1 MSIIPRFSISL
12 AALLALFPL
21 VSTPASGQTLVAPF
35 DSAYSIFDLGAVA
48 GVPNNYGG
56 LAIKMGD
63 PSKLLIGGAANGLN
77 GALYEI
83 GVIRDVDGHIT
94 AFAPGNAVRVADAAY
109 NDGGIDYGPGGVL
122 FLARWPVGEI
132 GQTKL
137 GSAITAKLVDL
148 DAAPLGVSGSPGGL
162 TFVPASHPGAGQL
175 KIVTWAGGNWY
186 TLGYAP
192 DGTGTFTITSS
203 VLEVTIPGGPEGIAY
218 IPPGSPLFPAP
229 SVLVSEYSAGEIG
242 VYQTDANGDPVL
254 ATRQDFITGL
264 TGAEGAFID
273 PVTGDFLF
281 STFGGGNHVIVV
293 RGFVIPEPGT
303 WLLAAVAMCACVL
316 RLKFRTLKSAA

>member
-1 MSIIPRFSISL
+1 MSTTGRFPIL
-12 AALLALFPL
+12 FAAVIALVALLSDRA
-21 VSTPASGQTLVAPF
+21 AGQTLVAPF
-35 DSAYSIFDLGAVA
+35 DSAYSITDLGAVA

-63 PSKLLIGGAANGLN
+63 PSKLLIGGSANSLN

-132 GQTKL
+132 GQTKQ
-137 GSAITAKLVDL
+137 GSAVTDKIVDL
-148 DAAPLGVSGSPGGL
+148 DAPPLDVFGSPGGL
-162 TFVPASHPGAGQL
+162 AFVPPTHPGAGQL
-175 KIVTWAGGNWY
+175 KIVTWSAGDWY
-186 TLGYAP
+186 TLAIAP
-192 DGTGTFTITSS
+192 DGLGTFNVTHSS
-203 VLEVTIPGGPEGIAY
+203 LEATIPGGPEGIAY
-218 IPPGSPLFPAP
+218 IPPGSPLFPSP

-242 VYQTDANGDPVL
+242 VYQTDANGDPLVG
-254 ATRQDFITGL
+254 TRQDFITGL

-273 PVTGDFLF
+273 PITGDFLF

-293 RGFVIPEPGT
+293 RGFIIPEPAT
-303 WLLAAVAMCACVL
+303 WVLGAIAAIAGVL
-316 RLKFRTLKSAA
+316 RLRF